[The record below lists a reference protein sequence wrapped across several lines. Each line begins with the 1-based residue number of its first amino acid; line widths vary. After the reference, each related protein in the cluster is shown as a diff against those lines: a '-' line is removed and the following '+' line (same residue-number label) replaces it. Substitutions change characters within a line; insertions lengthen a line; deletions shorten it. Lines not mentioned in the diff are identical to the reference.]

1 MRRLKPWLG
10 LFARLVLGGVLVT
23 ADYLKAF
30 NLSQAKMAVR
40 AYEMFP
46 IPVANILA
54 WHCHGWK

>member
-1 MRRLKPWLG
+1 METFETMVWPVC
-10 LFARLVLGGVLVT
+10 RLVLGGVLVT
-23 ADYLKAF
+23 AGYLGL